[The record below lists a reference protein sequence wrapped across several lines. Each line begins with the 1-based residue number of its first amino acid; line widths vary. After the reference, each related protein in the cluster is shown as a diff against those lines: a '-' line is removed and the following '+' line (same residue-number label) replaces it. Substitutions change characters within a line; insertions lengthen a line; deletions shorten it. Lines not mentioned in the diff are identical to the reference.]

1 MLCNSF
7 GEAPFYKLVSGS
19 RVDTSGEDAVIFAK
33 DEWTEERKTYDR
45 DRRKWKRDTPEPLD
59 LSILIRRIYPPTYL
73 YSYLLPLCGS
83 FIVKVFSSLLLFFSF
98 ACVHALFRSSF
109 SSLPRGPARPIRRS
123 SSPLTRGYLTLIQP
137 WNVRTARHVIYPPI
151 VNFPN
156 IITSLGIIRI
166 PSGLVIVER
175 RLGRGSLLASRC
187 FRFSASMM
195 QTVRKIRTGVRIV
208 SYVIDLSHRVDIP
221 DDICHGAVCGVRK
234 HSLV

>member
-1 MLCNSF
+1 MDRGEKVRQERMKERLSIYRFLF
-7 GEAPFYKLVSGS
+7 GEY
-19 RVDTSGEDAVIFAK
+19 
-33 DEWTEERKTYDR
+33 
-45 DRRKWKRDTPEPLD
+45 
-59 LSILIRRIYPPTYL
+59 TYL

-98 ACVHALFRSSF
+98 PRARSVPFVLLDPASR
-109 SSLPRGPARPIRRS
+109 SCASCTSPRR
-123 SSPLTRGYLTLIQP
+123 SPLTRGYLTLIQP

-175 RLGRGSLLASRC
+175 CLGRGSLLASRC

-195 QTVRKIRTGVRIV
+195 QTVGKIRTGARIV
-208 SYVIDLSHRVDIP
+208 SYRI
-221 DDICHGAVCGVRK
+221 VRYRPQPP
-234 HSLV
+234 SRYPR